1 MEAAS
6 VPSAI
11 IMVISRVA
19 IFTPREIPITATC
32 GVMTI
37 RKNANGGYL
46 ICSLLRADQTAIV
59 P

>member
-1 MEAAS
+1 